1 MSKYT
6 FSVRRLGEVEIHK
19 VHKIKAITEDE
30 AWKSLV
36 LKINM
41 ENVDKIILVTTEA
54 A

>member
-6 FSVRRLGEVEIHK
+6 FSVRRLGEIESHQV
-19 VHKIKAITEDE
+19 KALSEDD
-30 AWKSLV
+30 AWKALA

-41 ENVDKIILVTTEA
+41 ENVDRMILVTTEA

>member
-6 FSVRRLGEVEIHK
+6 FSVRRLGELES
-19 VHKIKAITEDE
+19 HKIKALSEDE
-30 AWKSLV
+30 AWKALA

-41 ENVDKIILVTTEA
+41 ENIDKVILVTTEA

>member
-19 VHKIKAITEDE
+19 VKALSEDE
-30 AWKSLV
+30 AWKALA

-41 ENVDKIILVTTEA
+41 ENVDKMILVTTEA